1 MALQNTNPSSTAA
14 WKAIQEHFET
24 MKTVSM
30 KNMFQEDPS
39 RASKFHIQWNDFLI
53 DYSKNRIN
61 QETMDLLVN
70 LANEVHLKEAIAA
83 YFDGEAINRTENRAV
98 LHTALRSPENSVV
111 TVDGQNVIPE
121 IYEVKN
127 KIKAFTDEVV
137 NGVRKGYTGKAFTD
151 VVNIGIGGSDLG
163 PAMIVEGLQYYK
175 NHLNVHFV
183 SNVDGDHV
191 NEIIKKINPE
201 TTLFVIVSKTFTT
214 QETLTN
220 SETIRSWFLSREFG
234 TAKQEDVAKHFV
246 AVSTNIKNVTEF
258 GINADNVFPMWDW
271 VGGRFSL
278 WSAVG
283 LSISLA
289 VGFDNFD
296 KVLKGANK
304 MDEHFKTTSF
314 DKNIPVVLALLSIW
328 YNNFFGAE
336 SEALIPYTQYLQ
348 KLAPYLQQGI
358 MESNGKSIGRD
369 GKPVNYQ
376 TGTIIWGEPGTN
388 SQHAFFQL
396 IHQGTKLIPTD
407 FIGFVNSLY
416 GNKDHHDKLM
426 SNFFAQTEALL
437 NGKTEAQVRDEFNK
451 QAVSSEKVEYL
462 TPFKVF
468 EGNKPTNTILIDQLS
483 PESLGS
489 LIAMYEH
496 KIFVQ
501 GVIWNIFSYD
511 QWGVELG
518 KQLANSILDEM
529 NSKNVKNHDSS
540 TAFLLNHYLK

>member
-1 MALQNTNPSSTAA
+1 MALPTINPTTTNA
-14 WKAIQEHFET
+14 WKKLNEHFAQ
-24 MKTVSM
+24 MATVSM
-30 KNMFQEDPS
+30 TEMFANDTA
-39 RASKFHIQWNDFLI
+39 RAEKFHIQWNDFLI
-53 DYSKNRIN
+53 DYSKNIITTETVALLQDLATAVNLKSAIESYFSGENIN
-61 QETMDLLVN
+61 Q
-70 LANEVHLKEAIAA
+70 
-83 YFDGEAINRTENRAV
+83 TEDRAV
-98 LHTALRSPENSVV
+98 LHTALRAPENTTVL
-111 TVDGQNVIPE
+111 VDGKNVLPE
-121 IYEVKN
+121 IFEVKN
-127 KIKAFTDEVV
+127 KIKAFCNEIIF
-137 NGVRKGYTGKAFTD
+137 GERKGFTGKNFTD
-151 VVNIGIGGSDLG
+151 IVNIGIGGSDLG
-163 PAMIVEGLQYYK
+163 PAMVVEALQFYK

-191 NEIIKKINPE
+191 NEVIKKLNPE

-220 SETIRSWFLSREFG
+220 SETIRTWFLKE
-234 TAKQEDVAKHFV
+234 AKQEDVAKHFV
-246 AVSTNIKNVTEF
+246 AVSTNIQKVTDF
-258 GINADNVFPMWDW
+258 GINPDNIFPMWDW

-296 KVLKGANK
+296 TVLKGANE
-304 MDEHFKTTSF
+304 MDDHFKTADF
-314 DKNIPVVLALLSIW
+314 EENIPVVLALLSIW

-358 MESNGKSIGRD
+358 MESNGKSVGRD

-407 FIGFVNSLY
+407 FIGFVKPLY
-416 GNKDHHDKLM
+416 GNQDHHDKLM

-437 NGKTEAQVRDEFNK
+437 NGKTEAQVKAEFEK
-451 QAVSSEKVEYL
+451 QNITCEKASFL
-462 TPFKVF
+462 LPFKIF
-468 EGNKPTNTILIDQLS
+468 TGNKPTNTFLIKKLT
-483 PESLGS
+483 PKTLGS

-501 GVIWNIFSYD
+501 GIIWNIFSYD

-518 KQLANSILDEM
+518 KQLANSILDEIHD
-529 NSKNVKNHDSS
+529 SKVKQHDSS
-540 TAFLLNHYLK
+540 TEFLLNHFFKNK

>member
-1 MALQNTNPSSTAA
+1 MALQNTNPTTTQA
-14 WKAIQEHFET
+14 WQKLQQHYDV
-24 MKTVSM
+24 MKSCSM
-30 KNMFQEDPS
+30 KQLFTDDAK
-39 RASKFHIQWNDFLI
+39 RATNFHLQWNDFLL
-53 DYSKNRIN
+53 DYSKNKIT
-61 QETMDLLVN
+61 QETINLLLD
-70 LANEVHLKEAIAA
+70 LANETNLKEAISH
-83 YFDGEAINRTENRAV
+83 YFNGEIINQTENRAV
-98 LHTALRSPENSVV
+98 LHTALRLPQNA
-111 TVDGQNVIPE
+111 TVLVDRKNVIPE
-121 IYEVKN
+121 VYDVKS
-127 KIKAFTDEVV
+127 KIKTFSNQIISGE
-137 NGVRKGYTGKAFTD
+137 RKGYTGKAFTD

-163 PAMIVEGLQYYK
+163 PAMVVEALQYYK
-175 NHLNVHFV
+175 NQLQLHFV

-191 NEIIKKINPE
+191 NEIIKKLNPE

-214 QETLTN
+214 QETLSN
-220 SETIRSWFLSREFG
+220 SETIKNWFLKS
-234 TAKQEDVAKHFV
+234 AKQEDVAKHFV
-246 AVSTNIKNVTEF
+246 AVSTNIQKVTEF
-258 GINADNVFPMWDW
+258 GINPNNIFPMWDW

-289 VGFDNFD
+289 VGYDNFD
-296 KVLKGANK
+296 KLLLGANK
-304 MDEHFKTTSF
+304 MDEHFKTASF
-314 DKNIPVVLALLSIW
+314 DKNIPVILALLSIW

-336 SEALIPYTQYLQ
+336 SEALIPYSQYLQ

-358 MESNGKSIGRD
+358 MESNGKSVGRD

-407 FIGFVNSLY
+407 FIGFVKPLY
-416 GNKDHHDKLM
+416 GNEDHHNKLM

-437 NGKTEAQVRDEFNK
+437 NGKTASQVKAEFD
-451 QAVSSEKVEYL
+451 QQGISEEVANTL
-462 TPFKVF
+462 LPFKVF
-468 EGNKPTNTILIDQLS
+468 EGNKPTNTILIDKLT

-518 KQLANSILDEM
+518 KQLANSILDEIENRNVNAHD
-529 NSKNVKNHDSS
+529 NSTELLLKYFLKNK
-540 TAFLLNHYLK
+540 

>member
-1 MALQNTNPSSTAA
+1 MALSTVNPSQTQA
-14 WKAIQEHFET
+14 WQKLEQHFKS
-24 MKTVSM
+24 MQSVSM
-30 KNMFQEDPS
+30 KTLFEQDPA
-39 RASKFHIQWNDFLI
+39 RAEKFHIQWNDFLI
-53 DYSKNRIN
+53 DYSKNRITEETTNLLLQLADEVQLKSAIQDYFSGEIIN
-61 QETMDLLVN
+61 Q
-70 LANEVHLKEAIAA
+70 
-83 YFDGEAINRTENRAV
+83 TEGRAV
-98 LHTALRSPENSVV
+98 LHTALRSTSTEPLH
-111 TVDGQNVIPE
+111 VDGVDIIPE
-121 IYEVKN
+121 IEAVKN
-127 KIKAFTDEVV
+127 KIQVFSNEVIS
-137 NGVRKGYTGKAFTD
+137 GQRKGYTGKAFTD

-163 PAMIVEGLQYYK
+163 PAMVVEALQYYK
-175 NHLNVHFV
+175 NHLHVHFV

-191 NEIIKKINPE
+191 QEIIKSLDPE

-220 SETIRSWFLSREFG
+220 SETIRAWFLQS
-234 TAKQEDVAKHFV
+234 ANQEAVAKHFV
-246 AVSTNIKNVTEF
+246 AVSTNIKNVTAF
-258 GINADNVFPMWDW
+258 GIDEDNVFPMWDW

-289 VGFDNFD
+289 VGYDHFAAL
-296 KVLKGANK
+296 LKGANN
-304 MDEHFKTTSF
+304 MDEHFKTTPF
-314 DKNIPVVLALLSIW
+314 EQNIPVILALLSIW
-328 YNNFFGAE
+328 YNNFYGAE

-407 FIGFVNSLY
+407 FIGFVQPLY
-416 GNKDHHDKLM
+416 GQSDHHNKLM

-437 NGKTEAQVRDEFNK
+437 NGKTAEQVQAEFDK
-451 QAVSSEKVEYL
+451 QGLAGEQAAFLK
-462 TPFKVF
+462 PFKVF
-468 EGNKPTNTILIDQLS
+468 EGNKPTNTLLIQKLT
-483 PESLGS
+483 PESLGE
-489 LIAMYEH
+489 LVALYEH

-501 GVIWNIFSYD
+501 GVIWNVFSYD

-518 KQLANSILDEM
+518 KQLANSILSEIE
-529 NSKNVKNHDSS
+529 SKQVKEHDSS
-540 TAFLLNHYLK
+540 TSFLLKYFLKEV

>member
-1 MALQNTNPSSTAA
+1 MALQSINPTQTNA
-14 WKAIQEHFET
+14 WKKLQANFE
-24 MKTVSM
+24 SM
-30 KNMFQEDPS
+30 KNVQMQNLFANEPA
-39 RASKFHIQWNDFLI
+39 RAEKMHIEWQDFLV
-53 DYSKNRIN
+53 DYSKNIISEETISLL
-61 QETMDLLVN
+61 QE
-70 LANEVHLKEAIAA
+70 LANEAQLKDAITK
-83 YFDGEAINRTENRAV
+83 YFEGDIINQTENRAV
-98 LHTALRSPENSVV
+98 LHTALRAKENASVQ
-111 TVDGQNVIPE
+111 VDGVNVIPE
-121 IYEVKN
+121 IYSVKN
-127 KIKAFTDEVV
+127 KIKNFSNEIIS
-137 NGVRKGYTGKAFTD
+137 GQRKGFSGKPFTD

-163 PAMIVEGLQYYK
+163 PAMIVEALQYYK
-175 NHLNVHFV
+175 NDLNVHFV

-191 NEIIKKINPE
+191 NEIIKKVNPE

-214 QETLTN
+214 QETLSN
-220 SETIRSWFLSREFG
+220 AETIRSWFLQSA
-234 TAKQEDVAKHFV
+234 TQEDVAKHFV
-246 AVSTNIKNVTEF
+246 AVSTNIQKVTEF
-258 GINADNVFPMWDW
+258 GINPDNIFPMWDW

-289 VGFDNFD
+289 VGFENFD
-296 KVLKGANK
+296 KLLKGAND
-304 MDEHFKTTSF
+304 MDEHFKNETF
-314 DKNIPVVLALLSIW
+314 DKNIPVILALLSIW

-407 FIGFVNSLY
+407 FIGFKQSLY

-437 NGKTEAQVRDEFNK
+437 MGKTEAQVKAEFEK
-451 QAVSSEKVEYL
+451 QGISGEKAEFL
-462 TPFKVF
+462 LPFKVF
-468 EGNKPTNTILIDQLS
+468 SGNKPTNTILINKLT
-483 PESLGS
+483 PEALGA
-489 LIAMYEH
+489 LVAMYEH

-518 KQLANSILDEM
+518 KQLANSILNEIEH
-529 NSKNVKNHDSS
+529 KQIKNHDNS
-540 TAFLLNHYLK
+540 TSFLLNYYIN